1 MWADSLKNNRE
12 NEMEVVFGFVVLAFA
27 LFVYLLPTYVAW
39 AKTHAN
45 LAAIAMLNVLLGW
58 TFIGW
63 VVALVWAM
71 SKPAVI
77 TVVVPP
83 SSSSG
88 AARS

>member
-1 MWADSLKNNRE
+1 
-12 NEMEVVFGFVVLAFA
+12 
-27 LFVYLLPTYVAW
+27 VYLLPTYVAW

-63 VVALVWAM
+63 VVALLWAM

-83 SSSSG
+83 
-88 AARS
+88 